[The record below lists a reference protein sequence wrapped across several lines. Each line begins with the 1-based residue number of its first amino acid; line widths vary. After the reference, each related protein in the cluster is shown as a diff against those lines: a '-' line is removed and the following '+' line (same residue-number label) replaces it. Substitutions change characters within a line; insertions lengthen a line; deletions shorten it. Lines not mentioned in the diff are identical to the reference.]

1 MGAFFQALEGL
12 EAPESLHIFLKSV
25 IEGKLKDVDYMLT
38 QTCSGYNHARIVP

>member
-1 MGAFFQALEGL
+1 
-12 EAPESLHIFLKSV
+12 V